1 MTSWAKLTAPQ
12 IGDLVERQGRRMAVL
27 PIGAT
32 EQHGPHLASG
42 TDTLLAEA
50 ICGEA
55 CRRRNVLMLPA
66 IPYGCS
72 FGHSDAW
79 PGTIS
84 LSPETLA
91 SVLCEVADWAIRTT
105 GIDRL
110 LFISGHATNGPS
122 IETAILRL
130 RYEHPDVRFATRGLW
145 EISAEALR
153 LYTLD
158 AADIH
163 ANIAETSMVMA
174 LDPAMVQMDH
184 AEDVQDVTIGKIWR
198 YAMPAVTPNGVVGRP
213 SESSATLGRDMLDRI
228 IDDFEA
234 LLEAAEKEEWPE
246 IPAATKGGAT

>member
-1 MTSWAKLTAPQ
+1 RPSVTVTSPSSERCDMTSWAKLTAPQ
-12 IGDLVERQGRRMAVL
+12 IGELVEKQGRRMAVL

-105 GIDRL
+105 GIDRI
-110 LFISGHATNGPS
+110 LFISG
-122 IETAILRL
+122 
-130 RYEHPDVRFATRGLW
+130 
-145 EISAEALR
+145 
-153 LYTLD
+153 
-158 AADIH
+158 
-163 ANIAETSMVMA
+163 
-174 LDPAMVQMDH
+174 
-184 AEDVQDVTIGKIWR
+184 
-198 YAMPAVTPNGVVGRP
+198 
-213 SESSATLGRDMLDRI
+213 
-228 IDDFEA
+228 
-234 LLEAAEKEEWPE
+234 
-246 IPAATKGGAT
+246 